1 MLRAE
6 LRGCRLWG
14 LVVWGSESHRTTG
27 GRRGRLDESRFSFR
41 CFKGA
46 HRSGAVIVKM
56 LPAVRPSA
64 KDRGSD
70 LIRSVLYVHVK
81 SGKAAAVVDYYRRE
95 RVLETA
101 LTQPGCLAADIH
113 VPLEEGKP
121 LLVTALWQSPEAYQG
136 WLDNP
141 VRRTFSGELD
151 GLVDEDL
158 ADTGGALYELAHA
171 VTAEPAHLGEDAG
184 GGGETTRRSGGS

>member
-1 MLRAE
+1 M
-6 LRGCRLWG
+6 
-14 LVVWGSESHRTTG
+14 
-27 GRRGRLDESRFSFR
+27 
-41 CFKGA
+41 
-46 HRSGAVIVKM
+46 
-56 LPAVRPSA
+56 
-64 KDRGSD
+64 
-70 LIRSVLYVHVK
+70 IRSVLYVHVK
-81 SGKAAAVVDYYRRE
+81 PGKAGAVVDYYRRE

-113 VPLEEGKP
+113 VPIEEDKP
-121 LLVTALWQSPEAYQG
+121 LLVTALWESPEAYQG

-171 VTAEPAHLGEDAG
+171 VTADPAPPRDAAG
-184 GGGETTRRSGGS
+184 SSGETTRRSGGS